1 MRGDVEHVRQALSD
15 RYRIV
20 QELGH
25 GGMATVYLAEDLR
38 HQRKVALK
46 VLRPALA
53 MMLGAER
60 FLNEIRVTA
69 NLNHPNIVQL
79 HDSGVVDGIM
89 YYVMPYLEGESLR
102 QRLDRDGLD
111 ARFRQ
116 SRGPHTVQCAA
127 LGYAAPG

>member
-1 MRGDVEHVRQALSD
+1 MRGDVEHVREALSD

-25 GGMATVYLAEDLR
+25 GGMATVCVAEDLR

-46 VLRPALA
+46 VLRPELA
-53 MMLGAER
+53 MMLGEER

-102 QRLDRDGLD
+102 QRLDRDGPLPIDEALSITRAVASALD
-111 ARFRQ
+111 
-116 SRGPHTVQCAA
+116 
-127 LGYAAPG
+127 